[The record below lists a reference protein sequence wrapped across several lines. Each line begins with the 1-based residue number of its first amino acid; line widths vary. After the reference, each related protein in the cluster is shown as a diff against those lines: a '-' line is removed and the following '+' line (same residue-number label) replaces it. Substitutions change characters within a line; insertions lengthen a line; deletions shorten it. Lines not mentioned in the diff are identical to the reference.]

1 MPFFN
6 IDITAA
12 AIGFTFYF
20 PLGMAYIWMTGAIY
34 YRLHWERNTPSPDCP
49 PELSSYEGVSI
60 LVPCFN
66 EENQIGETLASLLDQ
81 DYPNFEVIAINDGSS
96 DNTGQILGEIASRE
110 PRLRVIHFA
119 KNQGKAMALC
129 MGALMSPHEFLICVD
144 GDVLLDRHA
153 SRWIMHHFITG
164 PRVGAVTGN
173 PRIRNRS
180 TLLGKIQVG
189 EFSAIIGLIKRCQ
202 RIYGRVFTLSGAVA
216 GFRKQ
221 ALHRCGYWNTDMVTE
236 DIDISWRLQ
245 LNCWDIRFEPN
256 ALCWILMPETL
267 HGLWR
272 QRVRWAQ
279 GGAEVF
285 FRYFSHFFSWRKR
298 RMWLVYIEYSVSAIW
313 SYMLVCVFLLWLLG
327 KFIVLPSHLHIA
339 TIVPGWTGVILSV
352 TCLIQFAVSLL
363 IDNKYERNLGKFYY
377 WMIWYPML
385 YWMINVTATFVGIPK
400 AILKRKGKRATWISP
415 DRGLQQLQAKQLS

>member
-1 MPFFN
+1 M
-6 IDITAA
+6 DIFINDIIAA

-20 PLGMAYIWMTGAIY
+20 PLGMAYLWMTGAIY
-34 YRLHWERNTPSPDCP
+34 YRLHWEWGSPLPDNP
-49 PELSSYEGVSI
+49 PELSSYEGLSI

-66 EENQIGETLASLLDQ
+66 EAKQVEETLASLLDQ

-96 DNTGQILGEIASRE
+96 DNTLQILYEIAARE
-110 PRLRVIHFA
+110 PRLRVINLME
-119 KNQGKAMALC
+119 NQGKAMALR

-153 SRWIMHHFITG
+153 CRWIMHHFITG

-180 TLLGKIQVG
+180 TLLSKIQVG
-189 EFSAIIGLIKRCQ
+189 EFSAIIGLIKRSQ
-202 RIYGRVFTLSGAVA
+202 RIYGRLFTVSGAVA
-216 GFRKQ
+216 GFRKK
-221 ALHRCGYWNTDMVTE
+221 ALHICGYWNTDMVTE

-245 LNCWDIRFEPN
+245 LNYWDIRFEPN

-267 HGLWR
+267 RGLWR

-285 FRYFSHFFSWRKR
+285 FRYFKHLFSWHKR
-298 RMWLVYIEYSVSAIW
+298 RMWMVYVEYCVSAFW
-313 SYMLVCVFLLWLLG
+313 SYMLVIVFCLWLLG
-327 KFIVLPSHLHIA
+327 QIITLPPHLHIV
-339 TIVPGWTGVILSV
+339 TIIPGWTGAILCMS
-352 TCLIQFAVSLL
+352 CLIQFAVSLF
-363 IDNKYERNLGKFYY
+363 IDNKYERNVGRYYY

-385 YWMINVTATFVGIPK
+385 YWIINVTSTFVGIPK

-415 DRGLQQLQAKQLS
+415 DRGLH